1 MESVGRPKMAAAGI
15 ILLMTLFLLTNRDD
29 IHTHTQEHAK
39 TVTKEEEKKKN
50 NKPRVWKRLFGI
62 SHGNLNF
69 LLLYMHLIALR
80 RAFGCFS

>member
-1 MESVGRPKMAAAGI
+1 MAAAGI

-39 TVTKEEEKKKN
+39 TVTKEEEKRN